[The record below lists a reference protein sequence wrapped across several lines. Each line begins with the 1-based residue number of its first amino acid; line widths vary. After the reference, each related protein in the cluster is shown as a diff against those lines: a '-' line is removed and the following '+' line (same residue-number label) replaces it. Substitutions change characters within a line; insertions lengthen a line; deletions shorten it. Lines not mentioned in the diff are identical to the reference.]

1 VQVSIR
7 VQSDDGKL
15 RTIDPEYRMT
25 RNFLSS
31 LLVVAISVASFAS
44 ASPREDFAHYTQG
57 LKGLDG
63 HFEQKVFEDSGKL
76 KEDSTGTVAL
86 SAPRLFRWEYVKP
99 NPQLIVAD
107 GDHVWVYDPD
117 LEQVTVKNQGSE
129 EQQSPLVVLIDPTE
143 LERRYVVCDAGTHD
157 GLKWISLA
165 PKKKDD
171 DSEFKVAMLGFNGDN
186 LQQMNLSDNLG
197 QRTEIAFSDWRRNPS
212 FAKGTFNFTPPKGVD
227 IVGKVDQGAE
237 VHPLKN

>member
-1 VQVSIR
+1 MIR
-7 VQSDDGKL
+7 
-15 RTIDPEYRMT
+15 I
-25 RNFLSS
+25 S
-31 LLVVAISVASFAS
+31 LLVFALCATAVANAT
-44 ASPREDFAHYTQG
+44 PREDFAHHTQG

-63 HFEQKVFEDSGKL
+63 HFEQKVFEASGKL
-76 KEDSTGTVAL
+76 KEDSTGSVAL
-86 SAPRLFRWEYVKP
+86 SAPRLFRWEYLKP

-129 EQQSPLVVLIDPTE
+129 EQQSPLTVLIDPTE
-143 LERRYVVCDAGTHD
+143 LDRRYVVGDAGTHD

-165 PKKKDD
+165 PKTKDD
-171 DSEFKVAMLGFNGDN
+171 DSEFKVAMLGFNGDD
-186 LQQMNLSDNLG
+186 LQQMKLTDNLG

-212 FAKGTFNFTPPKGVD
+212 LAKGTFTFTPPKGVD
-227 IVGKVDQGAE
+227 IVGKVDKGAE

>member
-1 VQVSIR
+1 MNSTIR
-7 VQSDDGKL
+7 KSL
-15 RTIDPEYRMT
+15 A
-25 RNFLSS
+25 
-31 LLVVAISVASFAS
+31 LLVLCSASLAN

-63 HFEQKVFEDSGKL
+63 KFEQKVFEANGRM

-107 GDHVWVYDPD
+107 GIHVWVYDPD
-117 LEQVTVKNQGSE
+117 LEQVTVKSQGNE
-129 EQQSPLVVLIDPTE
+129 EQQSPLIVLIDPAE
-143 LERRYVVCDAGTHD
+143 LERRYVVTDGGTHD
-157 GLKWISLA
+157 GLKWIDLA

-171 DSEFKVAMLGFNGDN
+171 DSEFKVAMLGFDGDN
-186 LQQMNLSDNLG
+186 LQSMKLSDNLG
-197 QRTEIAFSDWRRNPS
+197 QRTEINFSEWHRNPA
-212 FAKGTFNFTPPKGVD
+212 FAKGSFVFTPPKGVD
-227 IVGKVDQGAE
+227 VVGEVEKDAE

>member
-1 VQVSIR
+1 MIRSTAIVLASSIAAFTHA
-7 VQSDDGKL
+7 G
-15 RTIDPEYRMT
+15 
-25 RNFLSS
+25 
-31 LLVVAISVASFAS
+31 
-44 ASPREDFAHYTQG
+44 PREDFAHHTQG

-63 HFEQKVFEDSGKL
+63 HFEQKVFEASGKM

-129 EQQSPLVVLIDPTE
+129 EQQSPLTVLIDPTE
-143 LERRYVVCDAGTHD
+143 LDRRYTVNDAGSHD

-165 PKKKDD
+165 PKQKGDD
-171 DSEFKVAMLGFNGDN
+171 AEFKVATLGFDGDN
-186 LQQMNLSDNLG
+186 LQRMQLTDNLG
-197 QRTEIAFSDWRRNPS
+197 QRTEIAFTGWRRNPA
-212 FAKGTFNFTPPKGVD
+212 FPKGTFAFVPPKGVD
-227 IVGKVDQGAE
+227 IVGEVGKGAE

>member
-1 VQVSIR
+1 MIR
-7 VQSDDGKL
+7 
-15 RTIDPEYRMT
+15 Y
-25 RNFLSS
+25 S
-31 LLVVAISVASFAS
+31 LLAFTLALASLTHAG
-44 ASPREDFAHYTQG
+44 PREDFAHYTQG

-63 HFEQKVFEDSGKL
+63 HFEQKVFEANGKM

-129 EQQSPLVVLIDPTE
+129 EQQSPLTVLIDPTE
-143 LERRYVVCDAGTHD
+143 LDRRYTVGDAGSHD

-165 PKKKDD
+165 PKQKGD
-171 DSEFKVAMLGFNGDN
+171 DSEFKVAMLGFDGDN
-186 LQQMNLSDNLG
+186 LQRMQLTDNLG
-197 QRTEIAFSDWRRNPS
+197 QRTEIAFSGWRRNPV
-212 FAKGTFNFTPPKGVD
+212 FAKGTFVFVPPKGVD
-227 IVGKVDQGAE
+227 IVGEVGKGAE

>member
-1 VQVSIR
+1 MSRIIR
-7 VQSDDGKL
+7 
-15 RTIDPEYRMT
+15 
-25 RNFLSS
+25 SS
-31 LLVVAISVASFAS
+31 LLVIGLCAASFAS
-44 ASPREDFAHYTQG
+44 AGPREDFAHYTQG

-63 HFEQKVFEDSGKL
+63 HFEQKVFEASGKL
-76 KEDSTGTVAL
+76 KEDSTGSVAL

-117 LEQVTVKNQGSE
+117 LEQVTVKNQGTE
-129 EQQSPLVVLIDPTE
+129 EQQSPLTVLIDPTE
-143 LERRYVVCDAGTHD
+143 LDRRYVVGDAGTHD

-171 DSEFKVAMLGFNGDN
+171 DSEFKVAMLGFDGDN
-186 LQQMNLSDNLG
+186 LQRMNLSDNLG
-197 QRTEIAFSDWRRNPS
+197 QRTEIAFSGWRRNPS
-212 FAKGTFNFTPPKGVD
+212 FVKGTFTFTPPKGVD
-227 IVGKVDQGAE
+227 IVGQVSKGAE

>member
-1 VQVSIR
+1 MIR
-7 VQSDDGKL
+7 L
-15 RTIDPEYRMT
+15 AAIA
-25 RNFLSS
+25 LA
-31 LLVVAISVASFAS
+31 LVAAS
-44 ASPREDFAHYTQG
+44 AAFAGPREDFLHHTQG

-63 HFEQKVFEDSGKL
+63 RFEQKVFEAGGRM

-86 SAPRLFRWEYVKP
+86 SAPRLFRWEYLKP

-117 LEQVTVKNQGSE
+117 LEQVNVRNQGTE

-143 LERRYVVCDAGTHD
+143 LDRRYILTDGGTHD
-157 GLKWISLA
+157 GLKWIDLA

-171 DSEFKVAMLGFNGDN
+171 DAGFRQAQLGFDGDD
-186 LQQMNLSDNLG
+186 LRVMKLSDNVG
-197 QRTEIAFSDWRRNPS
+197 QRTEISFSGWRRNPS
-212 FAKGTFNFTPPKGVD
+212 FAKGEFTFTPPKGVD
-227 IVGKVDQGAE
+227 IVGEVGQGAE

>member
-1 VQVSIR
+1 
-7 VQSDDGKL
+7 
-15 RTIDPEYRMT
+15 MT
-25 RNFLSS
+25 RIIRSS
-31 LLVVAISVASFAS
+31 LLAFAVSVAALAS
-44 ASPREDFAHYTQG
+44 AGPREDFARYTQG

-63 HFEQKVFEDSGKL
+63 KFEQKVFEASGRM

-99 NPQLIVAD
+99 NPQTIVAD

-117 LEQVTVKNQGSE
+117 LEQVTVKDQGGE

-143 LERRYVVCDAGTHD
+143 LDRRYILADAGTQD

-171 DSEFKVAMLGFNGDN
+171 ESDFKVALLGFDGND
-186 LQQMNLSDNLG
+186 LRDMKLTDNLG
-197 QRTEIAFSDWRRNPS
+197 QRTEIAFAGWHRNPV
-212 FAKGTFNFTPPKGVD
+212 FAKGTFAFTPPKGVD
-227 IVGKVDQGAE
+227 VVGEVGKGAE